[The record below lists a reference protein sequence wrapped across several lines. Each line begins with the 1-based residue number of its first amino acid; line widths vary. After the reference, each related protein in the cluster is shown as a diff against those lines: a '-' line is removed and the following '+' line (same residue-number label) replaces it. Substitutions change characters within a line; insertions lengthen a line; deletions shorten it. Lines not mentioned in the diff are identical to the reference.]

1 MRYVVAI
8 PLLVACVAQAQN
20 VGVNPTGAAPDA
32 SAMLDVSATDRGV
45 LIPRVALTAANVAA
59 PVTTPVASLLV
70 YNTATAGAGTNA
82 VTPGYYYW
90 SGAPA
95 NRWIRFAADGDA
107 WRTTGNAGT
116 VAATNFLGTTDNV
129 ALRIRTNNTERFEFS
144 TAGPLRAFANGTAT
158 APAYSWTANTNTGL
172 FQQAANVLGFSTNG
186 TERFRI
192 PNANQVHAVAGGT
205 AALPFYSWSGDPNT
219 GMFNAGADILA
230 FSTNAAERMRINAA
244 GQVLVNTAA
253 PTEPNQ
259 FEVRVATGTYWAINA
274 YNATPNGGS
283 GFFHNTAVSGYNA
296 LEGVTNGTNSGV
308 WGWHNNTIGNGY
320 GVRGTT
326 ANPALAWAGYF
337 QGDVGCTG
345 LYYSSDER
353 FKRDIATLDG
363 GEALA
368 KVMALAPRS
377 YKYDVQRYPGMGF
390 HPDRLSYGFIAQELK
405 EVVPD
410 LVMTKA
416 IPDPTRSASARS
428 EANNVEGYHMVN
440 YIELIPIMT
449 KAIQEQQ
456 RLIEEQRAR
465 IADLEKRLN
474 DLKEH

>member
-129 ALRIRTNNTERFEFS
+129 ALRIRTNNVARFEFS
-144 TAGPLRAFANGTAT
+144 TAGQLLAFANGSAA
-158 APAYSWTANTNTGL
+158 AP
-172 FQQAANVLGFSTNG
+172 
-186 TERFRI
+186 I
-192 PNANQVHAVAGGT
+192 
-205 AALPFYSWSGDPNT
+205 YSWSGDPNT
-219 GMFNAGADILA
+219 GLFTAGADILA
-230 FSTNAAERMRINAA
+230 FSTNGTERMRANAT
-244 GQVLVNTAA
+244 GQVLIGTLAATDPNLFEARVNA
-253 PTEPNQ
+253 
-259 FEVRVATGTYWAINA
+259 GTYWTING
-274 YNATPNGGS
+274 YNATANAGA
-283 GFFHNTAVSGYNA
+283 GFFMNSAGQGYNA
-296 LEGVTNGTNSGV
+296 VEGVTTGNNSGV
-308 WGWHNNTIGNGY
+308 WGWHTPATGNGY

-326 ANPALAWAGYF
+326 NSTTAAWAGFF

-345 LYYSSDER
+345 LYYGSDER
-353 FKRDIATLDG
+353 FKRDATELDG
-363 GEALA
+363 NEALA
-368 KVMALAPRS
+368 KVMALTPRT
-377 YKYDVQRYPGMGF
+377 YKYDAKGYPGMGF
-390 HPDRLSYGFIAQELK
+390 NPDRKAYGFFAQELK
-405 EVVPD
+405 AVVPE
-410 LVMTKA
+410 LVATKA
-416 IPDPTRSASARS
+416 IPNPTHAASARND
-428 EANNVEGYHMVN
+428 ANNVEGYHMVN